1 VGTLQQR
8 WDEDDL
14 FAVIGGMMKSGG
26 GCASL
31 LREAFAAEDGTS
43 LRWSE
48 GDGRLLAAL
57 RAGGS
62 GFDARELVH
71 VAPRGWCAEHRHA
84 FGLAG
89 FTALGFVLELFV
101 VEKQLFPGGEDKVG
115 AAVDAGQ
122 YLILKFH

>member
-1 VGTLQQR
+1 
-8 WDEDDL
+8 
-14 FAVIGGMMKSGG
+14 MMKSGG

-43 LRWSE
+43 LRWPK
-48 GDGRLLAAL
+48 GDGSLLPAL
-57 RAGGS
+57 RADGV

-71 VAPRGWCAEHRHA
+71 VTPRRRRAEHSHA

-89 FTALGFVLELFV
+89 FTALGLVPELFV
-101 VEKQLFPGGEDKVG
+101 VKKKLLPGGEDKVG